1 MNAVLMILKLLK
13 YHRWRNGFDSKL
25 SSVWFNERNN
35 QEIDAFWRR
44 EIIDSKSDTADRHI
58 LSWI

>member
-1 MNAVLMILKLLK
+1 MVL
-13 YHRWRNGFDSKL
+13 
-25 SSVWFNERNN
+25 SVWFNERHN

-44 EIIDSKSDTADRHI
+44 EIIDSKSDTADRHT